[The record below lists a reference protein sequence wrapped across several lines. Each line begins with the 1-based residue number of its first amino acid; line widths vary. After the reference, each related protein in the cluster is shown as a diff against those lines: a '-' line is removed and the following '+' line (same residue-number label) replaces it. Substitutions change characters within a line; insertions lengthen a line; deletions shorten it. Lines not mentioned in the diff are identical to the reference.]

1 MNVIAKHPRRKKI
14 KKKKHFSGFYPNL
27 LIKVIIWV
35 HKKGHILSLSEKLKC
50 AQKLYL
56 LITWWVCRVCTI
68 LWTLKRRL
76 VLIFDG
82 WCSVSTTYFSVC
94 TKWQKV
100 FVEKVADTF
109 FYPILLWGW
118 EFSWVCVHGYG
129 SWSFEKWFLS
139 VKRYGSFIMHDILQ

>member
-1 MNVIAKHPRRKKI
+1 MCPKI
-14 KKKKHFSGFYPNL
+14 TSSTNHMMGMS
-27 LIKVIIWV
+27 
-35 HKKGHILSLSEKLKC
+35 S
-50 AQKLYL
+50 A
-56 LITWWVCRVCTI
+56 I
-68 LWTLKRRL
+68 LWTLRRL
-76 VLIFDG
+76 VLIFDV

-139 VKRYGSFIMHDILQ
+139 VKRYSSFIMHDISTTTVHAFGGY

>member
-1 MNVIAKHPRRKKI
+1 MNAIAKHPRRKKL
-14 KKKKHFSGFYPNL
+14 KKKHFSGFYPNL

-68 LWTLKRRL
+68 LWTLRRL

-109 FYPILLWGW
+109 FLSNTFMRMRVQLSMCSWIWLM
-118 EFSWVCVHGYG
+118 EFWKMIPFS
-129 SWSFEKWFLS
+129 
-139 VKRYGSFIMHDILQ
+139 